1 MGNKK
6 NRINRKYSTHKSKS
20 IYIKKRI
27 PTKIK
32 KSRAP
37 ASISQP
43 TPGNNR
49 SIGPGCQIVS
59 VNKLLQ
65 YTEDVA
71 AHATQCEGPFALTRE
86 RRDGLA
92 STFSGECPSCRQTI
106 TLETSEK
113 VKGPRDKKR
122 LVCVCLCVC

>member
-49 SIGPGCQIVS
+49 SIGPGCRIVS

-86 RRDGLA
+86 RRDAWRPLFPGNA
-92 STFSGECPSCRQTI
+92 PVAGKPSRWKLLRRLKAPEI
-106 TLETSEK
+106 
-113 VKGPRDKKR
+113 KR
-122 LVCVCLCVC
+122 G